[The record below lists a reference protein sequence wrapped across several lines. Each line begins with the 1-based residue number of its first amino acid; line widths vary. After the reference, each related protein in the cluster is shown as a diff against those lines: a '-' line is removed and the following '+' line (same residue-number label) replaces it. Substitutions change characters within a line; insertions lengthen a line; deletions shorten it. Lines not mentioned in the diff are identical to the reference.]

1 MVLIELAGLAFVG
14 IVLGVLGYL
23 LGRFT
28 GIRAERQRWQRRI
41 AGEVHNLART
51 RAIIRHAL
59 EKRASPEAA
68 APPASLT

>member
-1 MVLIELAGLAFVG
+1 MVPIELAVVAFLG

-23 LGRFT
+23 LGHFT
-28 GIRAERQRWQRRI
+28 GTRAERQRWKRRI
-41 AGEVHNLART
+41 AGEVHQIART
-51 RAIIRHAL
+51 RAIIRNAL